1 MRKRHSP
8 PLPTLWLMTDERMG
22 DALLPSAAAL
32 PKGSGIIFRHYSL
45 PTKARRALFVQV
57 QRIAKRQRHILILAD
72 DSKTARAWK
81 ADGAHGK
88 CLTGKKMLKTRAVH
102 SIRERIAAE
111 RAGAD
116 LMLVSPL
123 FATTSHHGA
132 KGIGRIGFG
141 FMTRNAKIRVIA
153 LGGMT
158 ARRARSLKTFGI
170 YGWAGID
177 ALTPVSHS
185 QKH

>member
-22 DALLPSAAAL
+22 DALLPSVAAL

-45 PTKARRALFVQV
+45 PAKARRALFVQV
-57 QRIAKRQRHILILAD
+57 QRIAKRQRHILILAG

-81 ADGAHGK
+81 ADGAHGMSRA
-88 CLTGKKMLKTRAVH
+88 GSAMLQSRAVH

-123 FATTSHHGA
+123 FATTSHRGA

-158 ARRARSLKTFGI
+158 ARRARSLKSFGI

-177 ALTPVSHS
+177 ALTHIPIDIRT
-185 QKH
+185 